1 MASVTI
7 TPKTT
12 HRVLANLGEKLL
24 GKTMVDDF
32 VFRIGNYWDERRG
45 GLNTEVLFKE
55 MLRIFRKKKVV
66 KELMKESR
74 EEAIKRM
81 VNQDVYNIFN
91 LWQSKVMRLI
101 VRDVNHIPL
110 DQVLTCEKSGL
121 LFEEDSTCEVLFKN
135 DRFESLVEGR
145 RAIIGKCSS
154 LYNRQYTDDRGV
166 FHNED
171 VTRRLSVY
179 NNFTRKTFWR
189 TTGKTHTI
197 VKDLLNPDGKKR
209 KANRRELFD
218 K

>member
-32 VFRIGNYWDERRG
+32 IFRIGNYWDERRS

-55 MLRIFRKKKVV
+55 MLRIFKKKKVV
-66 KELMKESR
+66 KELMQESR

-81 VNQDVYNIFN
+81 VNQDVRNIFN
-91 LWQSKVMRLI
+91 LWQWKVMRLV
-101 VRDVNHIPL
+101 VRDVDHVPVN
-110 DQVLTCEKSGL
+110 QVLTLNSASL

-145 RAIIGKCSS
+145 RAIVGKCSS

-171 VTRRLSVY
+171 VTRKLSVY

-189 TTGKTHTI
+189 TTGKTHQI
-197 VKDLLNPDGKKR
+197 VEDLLKPDQK
-209 KANRRELFD
+209 ELFD